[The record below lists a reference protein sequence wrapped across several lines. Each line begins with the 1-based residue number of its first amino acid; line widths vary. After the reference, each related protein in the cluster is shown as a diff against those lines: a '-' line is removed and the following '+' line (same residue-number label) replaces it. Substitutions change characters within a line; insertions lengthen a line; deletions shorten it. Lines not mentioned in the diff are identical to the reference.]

1 MPDTTTST
9 TIHLVRHGRT
19 VLNRDVR
26 YRGRLEVPLDDVGR
40 SEAIVAGQ
48 AFASTQLAAV
58 YSSPLGRALEVG
70 TAIAS
75 AGGLSEVHRHD
86 QLVNLDYGRWEGLT
100 TGEAEELDPS
110 AWARYV
116 AAPDVA
122 VCPGGEALADAA
134 DRVVAA
140 LVDIGA
146 RHAGE
151 TVVAVTH
158 GVMVRLAVLR
168 VLDERLPDWQF
179 RIPTGGSLAFTVS
192 GSEIRLTSP
201 IPDGSRAEQI
211 GDTSVAG
218 TVVASEAG
226 SLASPLASPVA
237 SSVAV

>member
-1 MPDTTTST
+1 MPDTPTT

-26 YRGRLEVPLDDVGR
+26 FRGRLEVPLDDVGR
-40 SEAIVAGQ
+40 AEAIAAGQ
-48 AFASTQLAAV
+48 QLAGTPLAAV

-70 TAIAS
+70 TAIAA
-75 AGGLSEVHRHD
+75 AGGLGEVRRHD

-100 TGEAEELDPS
+100 SQESEELDPS

-122 VCPGGEALADAA
+122 SCPGGEALTDAA
-134 DRVVAA
+134 DRVVDA

-151 TVVAVTH
+151 TVAAVTH

-168 VLDERLPDWQF
+168 VYDERLPDWQF
-179 RIPTGGSLAFTVS
+179 RIPTGS
-192 GSEIRLTSP
+192 GLTFEVAGGAIRLVSAV
-201 IPDGSRAEQI
+201 PDGARADQL
-211 GDTSVAG
+211 VAA
-218 TVVASEAG
+218 AS
-226 SLASPLASPVA
+226 
-237 SSVAV
+237 